1 MGSLGCGL
9 MIVLMSLMS
18 PVTLALAQKGD
29 FLSEEEEDKLREAQ
43 DPAERIGVYLD
54 LAQVRLDRLT
64 RYRGE
69 PANSPYDVET
79 FLNKQLD
86 EFLSLNGELK
96 NWINEQAERR
106 GDMRRG
112 LRKLLETC
120 PKQLEQLQGIQ
131 RAPGAFAPAY
141 GSALREAMA
150 DLSDL
155 LDGATR
161 ALSDQQK
168 QFADL
173 KEQEKAATRLGKE
186 RLKEEKK
193 RSKEE
198 KKLRKQ
204 QRRKGVPAEPD
215 SD

>member
-1 MGSLGCGL
+1 MRSLRGGL
-9 MIVLMSLMS
+9 LIVMVLLTA
-18 PVTLALAQKGD
+18 PLPLAPGQKGD
-29 FLSEEEEDKLREAQ
+29 FLTEEEADKLRTAQ
-43 DPAERIGVYLD
+43 DPADRIDVYLD
-54 LAQVRLDRLT
+54 LAQVRLDRLA
-64 RYRGE
+64 RYRAE

-86 EFLSLNGELK
+86 EFLRLNDELK
-96 NWINEQAERR
+96 NWIDEQAQRH

-112 LRKLLETC
+112 LRKLLEASRIQLH
-120 PKQLEQLQGIQ
+120 QLENI
-131 RAPGAFAPAY
+131 RRDPGAYAPAY
-141 GSALREAMA
+141 AGPLREAIA
-150 DLSDL
+150 TLGDLQ
-155 LDGATR
+155 DGATR

-168 QFADL
+168 QFAEV
-173 KEQEKAATRLGKE
+173 KEQEKEATRLSKE

-204 QRRKGVPAEPD
+204 QRRKGVPAEGD